1 VRREDLP
8 AAAPHY
14 AEHSTCT
21 EMLRGGSKSFFAAS
35 RLLPLSYREPATA
48 LYAFCRVADDAID
61 FADDPHEA
69 LAGLC
74 RRLDAIY
81 AGEPF
86 PAVADQA
93 FTPVVARHAIP
104 RVLPQAL
111 LEGFAWDAVGRRYET
126 LDELLDYAAR
136 VAGTVGAMMALIMGA
151 RAPQTLA
158 RACELGL
165 AMQLTNIA
173 RDVGEDARNG
183 RVYLPLQWLR
193 EAGVDID
200 AWLADPQPLPAVRAV
215 TARLLTEA
223 DRHYERAQTG
233 IAELPRNCRPAM
245 MAARLVYAEIGREVE
260 RRDCDSVTAR
270 AVVSGRRKLAL
281 LLRASAAGAYTPLS
295 AQPLAVP
302 PSVRFLVESVTDHAA
317 PAAPPQSFAERT
329 VAIVQMFE
337 RVAVREREQRAFTAT
352 AASATA
358 ASAGC

>member
-1 VRREDLP
+1 MRREDLP
-8 AAAPHY
+8 QAAPHY
-14 AEHSTCT
+14 SEDATCT

-35 RLLPLSYREPATA
+35 RLLGTAYRQPATA

-61 FADDPHEA
+61 FAADPHQALEA
-69 LAGLC
+69 LC

-86 PAVADQA
+86 PAVADRA
-93 FTPVVARHAIP
+93 FAPVVAQYHIP
-104 RVLPQAL
+104 RLLPQAL

-151 RAPQTLA
+151 RAPETLA

-183 RVYLPLQWLR
+183 RIYLPLQWLR

-200 AWLADPQPLPAVRAV
+200 AWLAEPQPLPAVRRV
-215 TARLLTEA
+215 TRRLLAEA
-223 DRHYERAQTG
+223 DRHYQRAQTG
-233 IAELPRNCRPAM
+233 IGDLPRSCRPAM

-260 RRDCDSVTAR
+260 RRGCDSVSGR
-270 AVVSGRRKLAL
+270 AVVPAHRKFAL
-281 LLRASAAGAYTPLS
+281 LLRASLAGARVPR
-295 AQPLAVP
+295 AEGPQPVP
-302 PSVRFLVESVTDHAA
+302 RSVRFLVESVTDHAG
-317 PAAPPQSFAERT
+317 PVAPPQSFFERT
-329 VAIVQMFE
+329 VAIVQLFE
-337 RVAVREREQRAFTAT
+337 RVAAREREQRGFQ
-352 AASATA
+352 
-358 ASAGC
+358 AG

>member
-1 VRREDLP
+1 MRREDLP
-8 AAAPHY
+8 AAALHY
-14 AEHSTCT
+14 AEDSTCN

-35 RLLPLSYREPATA
+35 RLLAPAYREPATA

-61 FADDPHEA
+61 FAKDPHEA

-81 AGEPF
+81 ADEPF

-93 FTPVVARHAIP
+93 FAPVVARYGIP
-104 RVLPQAL
+104 RLLPQAL

-151 RAPQTLA
+151 RAPHTLA

-183 RVYLPLQWLR
+183 RVYLPLSWLR
-193 EAGVDID
+193 EAGMDIE
-200 AWLADPQPLPAVRAV
+200 AWLADPQPLPAVRKV
-215 TARLLTEA
+215 TQRLLAEA

-233 IAELPRNCRPAM
+233 IADLPRNCRPAM

-260 RRDCDSVTAR
+260 RRGCDSVSSR

-281 LLRASAAGAYTPLS
+281 LLRASLASAVAARGAGPL
-295 AQPLAVP
+295 LMP
-302 PSVRFLVESVTDHAA
+302 PSVRFLVESVTDEQARST
-317 PAAPPQSFAERT
+317 PPQSFVERT
-329 VAIVQMFE
+329 VAIVQLFE
-337 RVAVREREQRAFTAT
+337 RVAVRERQQRAMALR
-352 AASATA
+352 
-358 ASAGC
+358 

>member
-14 AEHSTCT
+14 AEDTTCT

-35 RLLPLSYREPATA
+35 RLLAPAYREPATA

-61 FADDPHEA
+61 FAEDPHEA

-93 FTPVVARHAIP
+93 FAPMVERYGIP

-151 RAPQTLA
+151 RAPETLA

-183 RVYLPLQWLR
+183 RVYLPLGWLR
-193 EAGVDID
+193 EAGVDLD
-200 AWLADPQPLPAVRAV
+200 AWLADPQPLPAVCAV
-215 TARLLTEA
+215 TARLLAEA
-223 DRHYERAQTG
+223 DRHYELAQTG
-233 IAELPRNCRPAM
+233 IADLPRNCRPAM

-260 RRDCDSVTAR
+260 RRGCDSVSSR
-270 AVVSGRRKLAL
+270 AVVSGRRKFAL
-281 LLRASAAGAYTPLS
+281 LLRASLASAMMAGRAAGPL
-295 AQPLAVP
+295 PVP
-302 PSVRFLVESVTDHAA
+302 PSVRFLVESVTDQ
-317 PAAPPQSFAERT
+317 PPRFATAQSFVERT

-337 RVAVREREQRAFTAT
+337 RVAVRDRQQRTLALR
-352 AASATA
+352 
-358 ASAGC
+358 

>member
-1 VRREDLP
+1 MRREDLP
-8 AAAPHY
+8 AATLHY
-14 AEHSTCT
+14 AEDATCT

-35 RLLPLSYREPATA
+35 RLLAPVYREPATA

-61 FADDPHEA
+61 FAEDPHEA
-69 LAGLC
+69 LGSLC

-81 AGEPF
+81 GGEPF

-93 FTPVVARHAIP
+93 FAPVVARYGIP
-104 RVLPQAL
+104 RLLPQAL
-111 LEGFAWDAVGRRYET
+111 LEGFAWDAMGRRYET

-193 EAGVDID
+193 EAGVDLD

-215 TARLLTEA
+215 TARLLEEA
-223 DRHYERAQTG
+223 DRHYERAQSG
-233 IAELPRNCRPAM
+233 IADLPRNCRPAM

-260 RRDCDSVTAR
+260 RRGCDSVSGR
-270 AVVSGRRKLAL
+270 AVVSGHRKFAL
-281 LLRASAAGAYTPLS
+281 LLRASVAGAMATRAAKPL
-295 AQPLAVP
+295 PVP
-302 PSVRFLVESVTDHAA
+302 PSVRFLVESVNDNRPQLT
-317 PAAPPQSFAERT
+317 PPQSFVERT
-329 VAIVQMFE
+329 VGIVQMFE
-337 RVAVREREQRAFTAT
+337 RVAVRDRQQRSMALR
-352 AASATA
+352 
-358 ASAGC
+358 

>member
-1 VRREDLP
+1 MRREDLSGMRP
-8 AAAPHY
+8 PRRVPHPLATHY
-14 AEHSTCT
+14 DEDASCAQ
-21 EMLRGGSKSFFAAS
+21 MLRGGSKSFFAAS
-35 RLLPLSYREPATA
+35 RLLVPVYREPATA

-61 FADDPHEA
+61 LAGDPHQA

-86 PAVADQA
+86 SAVADKA
-93 FTPVVARHAIP
+93 FAPVVVRYGIP
-104 RVLPQAL
+104 RTLPQAL
-111 LEGFAWDAVGRRYET
+111 LEGFAWDAVGRRYQT

-151 RAPQTLA
+151 RDPQTLA
-158 RACELGL
+158 HACELGL

-193 EAGVDID
+193 EEGIDI
-200 AWLADPQPLPAVRAV
+200 APWLADPQPLPGVRRA
-215 TARLLTEA
+215 TQRLLAEA

-233 IAELPRNCRPAM
+233 IADLPRSCRPAM
-245 MAARLVYAEIGREVE
+245 MAARLIYAEIGREVE
-260 RRDCDSVTAR
+260 RRGCDSVSGR

-281 LLRASAAGAYTPLS
+281 LLRASLATAALGRAAGPLE
-295 AQPLAVP
+295 VP
-302 PSVRFLVESVTDHAA
+302 VSVRFLVESVVDGSPPSLA
-317 PAAPPQSFAERT
+317 PQSFAERT

-337 RVAVREREQRAFTAT
+337 RVAVRERQQRAFQP
-352 AASATA
+352 
-358 ASAGC
+358 G

>member
-1 VRREDLP
+1 VKREDLP
-8 AAAPHY
+8 QAVLQYDEDA
-14 AEHSTCT
+14 TCT

-35 RLLPLSYREPATA
+35 RLLGSAYREPATA

-61 FADDPHEA
+61 FAADPHEA
-69 LAGLC
+69 LEALC

-86 PAVADQA
+86 PAVADRA
-93 FTPVVARHAIP
+93 FAPVVAQYRIP
-104 RVLPQAL
+104 RLLPQAL

-193 EAGVDID
+193 EAGVDLD
-200 AWLADPQPLPAVRAV
+200 VWLADPQPLPAVRRV
-215 TARLLTEA
+215 TQRLLNEA
-223 DRHYERAQTG
+223 DHHYERSQTG
-233 IAELPRNCRPAM
+233 IGELPRSCRPAM

-260 RRDCDSVTAR
+260 RRGCDSVTGR
-270 AVVSGRRKLAL
+270 AVVSGRRKFAL
-281 LLRASAAGAYTPLS
+281 LLRASLAGARVPRAAGPL
-295 AQPLAVP
+295 PVP
-302 PSVRFLVESVTDHAA
+302 PSVRFLVESVTGDSASLA
-317 PAAPPQSFAERT
+317 TPQSFFDRT
-329 VAIVQMFE
+329 VGIVQMFE
-337 RVAVREREQRAFTAT
+337 RVAVRERAQRAFQ
-352 AASATA
+352 
-358 ASAGC
+358 AG

>member
-1 VRREDLP
+1 MRREDP
-8 AAAPHY
+8 ARLTRPRRVPEMLAPHY
-14 AEHSTCT
+14 EEDASCAQ
-21 EMLRGGSKSFFAAS
+21 MLRGGSKSFFAAS
-35 RLLPLSYREPATA
+35 RLLVPAYREPATA

-61 FADDPHEA
+61 FASDPHDA
-69 LAGLC
+69 LAALC

-81 AGEPF
+81 AGEPL
-86 PAVADQA
+86 PAIADRA
-93 FTPVVARHAIP
+93 FAPVVVRYAIP
-104 RVLPQAL
+104 RTLPQAL

-136 VAGTVGAMMALIMGA
+136 VAGTVGAMMALIMGV
-151 RAPQTLA
+151 RTPQTLA

-193 EAGVDID
+193 EEGVELA
-200 AWLADPQPLPAVRAV
+200 AWLADPQPLPAVRRV
-215 TARLLTEA
+215 TQRLLDEA

-233 IAELPRNCRPAM
+233 IAALPRSCRPAM

-260 RRDCDSVTAR
+260 RRGCDSVSGR

-281 LLRASAAGAYTPLS
+281 LLRASLASAAMAPAAGPLE
-295 AQPLAVP
+295 VP
-302 PSVRFLVESVTDHAA
+302 ASVRFLVDAVVDDA
-317 PAAPPQSFAERT
+317 PQSLVPQSFAERT

-337 RVAVREREQRAFTAT
+337 RVAARDRRQRAFQPA
-352 AASATA
+352 
-358 ASAGC
+358 